1 MVRLAIAAVS
11 LALLCAAAYFAPWLW
26 LSSFWPGAAA
36 APLFSAIALVVA
48 LVAAAVAFR
57 AMANTGKLRDDILL
71 LARSID
77 VALRDVAA
85 RTEKET
91 ATISEMSGAV
101 VREIGKLSERI
112 ATRDDIIAG
121 AQGASADNV
130 VPHPAA
136 RRPRAAT
143 AVAEGVTPAPD
154 RGAIEAAYR
163 KAVTAGEF
171 DISLQPIVSV
181 SRSAASGFEVF
192 ASLPVEG
199 GERIDLRRLAQTLP
213 GVESAMFERI
223 LATTALN
230 AGRKRLGAASTAM
243 PLHVAISEC
252 HPGRCNGIRAA
263 PGHAAILSR
272 PCRVDRAVDAERRFR
287 DGRTARRRRSA
298 CCRQKASA
306 SPARAGATRPTSLP
320 PIGTE
325 GLDFLKIPA
334 DRLLDREKQRR
345 KLVAGDDDPRKRVAN
360 DVTIIAV
367 DVANDEDAVSLLDL
381 GIDLMAGPRF
391 GGPKRLKH
399 DGGSQPGGSPCSDRA
414 AGPAIDRHSMV
425 NRR

>member
-26 LSSFWPGAAA
+26 LSRFWPGAAA
-36 APLFSAIALVVA
+36 VPLFSAIALVVA
-48 LVAAAVAFR
+48 LVAAAASFR
-57 AMANTGKLRDDILL
+57 AMAKTGKLRVDLLL

-85 RTEKET
+85 KTEKET

-101 VREIGKLSERI
+101 VREIGRLSERI

-121 AQGASADNV
+121 AQGANADNV

-143 AVAEGVTPAPD
+143 VVAEGATPALD
-154 RGAIEAAYR
+154 RGATEAAYR
-163 KAVTAGEF
+163 KAVTAGAF

-192 ASLPVEG
+192 ANMPVEG

-213 GVESAMFERI
+213 GVESAVFERI
-223 LATTALN
+223 LATTALS
-230 AGRKRLGAASTAM
+230 AGRRRLGAASAAM
-243 PLHVAISEC
+243 PLHVAISSAILGDAKELAVLLDMLQFY
-252 HPGRCNGIRAA
+252 PDLAA
-263 PGHAAILSR
+263 SIVLSMPSGVFEMAGQHAESLGLLSAKGVRFAAEDWNDADNVIAAI
-272 PCRVDRAVDAERRFR
+272 
-287 DGRTARRRRSA
+287 
-298 CCRQKASA
+298 
-306 SPARAGATRPTSLP
+306 GA
-320 PIGTE
+320 E
-325 GLDFLKIPA
+325 GLDFLKIPVN
-334 DRLLDREKQRR
+334 RLLDREKQRR
-345 KLVAGDDDPRKRVAN
+345 KPIPATTILESAVAN

-367 DVANDEDAVSLLDL
+367 DVANDEDAVSLIDL

-391 GGPKRLKH
+391 GGPKRLKQ
-399 DGGSQPGGSPCSDRA
+399 DGGSRPGRLA
-414 AGPAIDRHSMV
+414 LL
-425 NRR
+425 